1 MPPAAATYARL
12 ALSVLFKHGL
22 GTLLAVFLVWKLAE
36 TYERKLEA
44 NSAKLDTLATSQAA
58 HAADTKRQIDL
69 LRAIC
74 LGVNTTEASRA
85 MCEVSR

>member
-1 MPPAAATYARL
+1 MPPSVSSYARL

-22 GTLLAVFLVWKLAE
+22 GTLLAIFLVWKLAE
-36 TYERKLEA
+36 GYERKLEA
-44 NSAKLDTLATSQAA
+44 TAVKIDQMAAAQAA